1 MKNVIYTSGVFD
13 LLHASHVRALKSA
26 KAQGGKDAILIVGV
40 ATDEDTQSYKRKPVI
55 PYEQRI
61 KMIKSLDFVDE
72 VITAPLFTNKQF
84 YDFFGIT
91 LHVQGDDDAGAIDY
105 YKGGK
110 DLSIIRFI
118 GRDPIE
124 STTSCISKL
133 KDIVGEDFIVEPLYG
148 GISNMA
154 WKISSK
160 MLAKKCVLKYLQSS
174 TAESFS
180 LRHDCIILGGTF
192 ALYQYIDGIVGHVN
206 SKEIVEYFIQKKR
219 DTKNFITGL
228 QAKNEIKAFCPALMK
243 YIDKKN
249 IVLLETL
256 KFFDIIYEDIRSW
269 CWTHNDLVRE
279 NIIKTSKNEIIF
291 IDWEYADMAPFEM
304 DIASCVINDVIDFSD
319 LDQNEFDIKFVSL
332 LIIFQCIVWINW
344 YKHYPEKYEENLV
357 KMYIEK
363 MNFYKKKLREIK

>member
-1 MKNVIYTSGVFD
+1 MKNIIYTSGVFD

-26 KAQGGKDAILIVGV
+26 KAQGGKDAILVVGV

-61 KMIKSLDFVDE
+61 KMIKSLDFVDK

-133 KDIVGEDFIVEPLYG
+133 KDIVGEDFIVESLYG

-160 MLAKKCVLKYLQSS
+160 KSDTKCVLKYLQSS

-192 ALYQYIDGIVGHVN
+192 ALYQYVDGIVGHVN
-206 SKEIVEYFIQKKR
+206 SKEIVEYFVQKKKN
-219 DTKNFITGL
+219 TKNFITGF
-228 QAKNEIKAFCPALMK
+228 QARNEIKAFCPALMK
-243 YIDKKN
+243 YIDKKD
-249 IVLLETL
+249 IALLETL
-256 KFFDIIYEDIRSW
+256 KFFEIIYEDERHW

-279 NIIKTSKNEIIF
+279 NIIKTNKNEIIF

-319 LDQNEFDIKFVSL
+319 LDSNKFDIKFIYL

-344 YKHYPEKYEENLV
+344 YKYCSEKYDENIV
-357 KMYIEK
+357 MMYIEK
-363 MNFYKKKLREIK
+363 MNFYKKKFREFK